1 MKITAIFLAFV
12 VSFGLLMLP
21 SCDRVS
27 NPYPPVVNLELDTT
41 LYPGNWS
48 DYVANEWPTFT
59 QNTNTDRNILIE
71 DFTGHKCI
79 FCPAAADLAHQLH
92 EANPNRVYVT
102 SIHAGVDGI
111 GDFQTVDAEYT
122 IDFTNPDGLAI
133 GTWFGLND
141 GGFIG
146 NPRGP
151 VSRVS
156 NGGVIFQS
164 PGQWSSMTSTLLT
177 ANDLKVN
184 MQAALNYYP
193 TTKGAFLHVEAEK
206 LDQTLTNELG
216 IVAYL
221 LEDSL
226 VGDQKMSDNS
236 HNQSYIHRDIH
247 RKNLNNMPFG
257 RQLTAADLNNGKY
270 YVNYSFVVPN
280 QLDGNYNASNMH
292 VLIYVYDMTT
302 LEIYQVIKQ
311 KIQ

>member
-1 MKITAIFLAFV
+1 MKQTLLFAAFAAIF
-12 VSFGLLMLP
+12 GLYLLP
-21 SCDRVS
+21 SCDRIT

-41 LYPGNWS
+41 LYPGNWA
-48 DYVANEWPTFT
+48 DYVANEWPTFAT
-59 QNTNTDRNILIE
+59 NTNTDRNILIE

-92 EANPNRVYVT
+92 MANPGRVFTT

-111 GDFQTVDAEYT
+111 GDFQSVDAEYT
-122 IDFTNPDGLAI
+122 LDFTNPDGLFI
-133 GTWFGLND
+133 GTWFGQND
-141 GGFIG
+141 PGFVG

-151 VSRVS
+151 ISRV
-156 NGGVIFQS
+156 NVGGNIFQG
-164 PGQWSSMTSTLLT
+164 PGQWSSITSTLLSE
-177 ANDLKVN
+177 NNLRVN
-184 MQAALNYYP
+184 LQSHLNYYP
-193 TTKGAFLHVEAEK
+193 STKGAFLHVEVDK
-206 LDQTLTNELG
+206 IDPTLTNELG

-236 HNQSYIHRDIH
+236 HNHNYVHRDIH

-270 YVNYSFVVPN
+270 YVNYSFLVPN
-280 QLDGNYNASNMH
+280 QLDGAFNAENMH
-292 VLIYVYDMTT
+292 VLVYVYDMTT

-311 KIQ
+311 KIE

>member
-1 MKITAIFLAFV
+1 MKKGLLFIAFTIA
-12 VSFGLLMLP
+12 FGLYLLP
-21 SCDRVS
+21 ACDRIS
-27 NPYPPVVNLELDTT
+27 NPYPVQPCLELDTT

-48 DYVANEWPTFT
+48 EYVANEWPTFT
-59 QNTNTDRNILIE
+59 QNTNTDRNVLIE

-79 FCPAAADLAHQLH
+79 YCPAAAELAHQLH
-92 EANPNRVYVT
+92 EANPNRVFVA

-122 IDFTNPDGLAI
+122 LDYTNPDGLAI

-164 PGQWSSMTSTLLT
+164 PGQWSSMTSTLLA
-177 ANDLKVN
+177 ANNLKVN
-184 MQAALNYYP
+184 IQSKLNYFP
-193 TTKGAFLHVEAEK
+193 STKGAFLHVEVDK
-206 LDQTLTNELG
+206 LDAALTNSLG
-216 IVAYL
+216 IVGYVI
-221 LEDSL
+221 EDSL
-226 VGDQKMSDNS
+226 VGDQKMVDNT
-236 HNQSYIHRDIH
+236 HNSNYIHRDIH
-247 RKNLNNMPFG
+247 RKNLACMPFG
-257 RQLTAADLNNGKY
+257 RQLTAADFNNGKY

-280 QLDGNYNASNMH
+280 QLDGNYNAENMH
-292 VLIYVYDMTT
+292 VLIYVYDITT